1 VSLTD
6 NTLIGAESWLMDQ
19 RRPDLLDRT
28 GCLRAQQKFASAV
41 LPTYMHGYQEQGSRD
56 HRAVTYTQD
65 AGDAG
70 TEVAHGMAS
79 EVRCWMAGGYNA
91 VERR

>member
-1 VSLTD
+1 
-6 NTLIGAESWLMDQ
+6 
-19 RRPDLLDRT
+19 
-28 GCLRAQQKFASAV
+28 
-41 LPTYMHGYQEQGSRD
+41 MHGYQEQGSRD